1 MRQSLD
7 KSADEAVHDL
17 MREIVLRFVPVDL
30 VTHNNNP
37 VLFIPLGFSFEEALS
52 FIEFRGVLV
61 FGGTLTK
68 VINRKLLLE

>member
-1 MRQSLD
+1 VRQSLD

-52 FIEFRGVLV
+52 FIESRCILALA
-61 FGGTLTK
+61 GTLTK
-68 VINRKLLLE
+68 IIDRTLF